1 MNYLFDF
8 THRIQ
13 IDLLSI
19 LPSNK
24 TVEPKSI
31 RNARLLYKSCV
42 NDDTIANRL
51 AKMNSFLEDEFEFD
65 FDLTDILLKLNQY
78 NLFIFYEIQTSNDPL
93 LATLSDR
100 LILYVFET
108 CLERTIRLHC
118 FFYR

>member
-51 AKMNSFLEDEFEFD
+51 AKINSFLEDEFEFD

-100 LILYVFET
+100 LILYIFET
-108 CLERTIRLHC
+108 CLKRTIRLHC